1 MARCILVILMMIE
14 EEIYVDGYH
23 DVCIY
28 IYFFSYFLSPLASQR
43 RSPLKGPSNR
53 IEKLLELMEDK
64 NIKIL

>member
-1 MARCILVILMMIE
+1 MLFTIFYKCKKNISDFCKCCV
-14 EEIYVDGYH
+14 
-23 DVCIY
+23 
-28 IYFFSYFLSPLASQR
+28 FFSYFLSPLASQR